1 MDSIISI
8 ITFFLFIVTDGNKD
22 ETDKPTVTAAL
33 SVVDESV
40 DESSTPVATSAVSTA
55 GSKTIRISSSA
66 DSVTAD
72 QQKENKGESSSV
84 QCKCYSVLHL
94 FT

>member
-1 MDSIISI
+1 M
-8 ITFFLFIVTDGNKD
+8 TDGNND

-40 DESSTPVATSAVSTA
+40 DESSTPVATPAVSTA
-55 GSKTIRISSSA
+55 GSKTIRISAA

-72 QQKENKGESSSV
+72 QQKENKG
-84 QCKCYSVLHL
+84 
-94 FT
+94 

>member
-1 MDSIISI
+1 M
-8 ITFFLFIVTDGNKD
+8 TDGTED

-40 DESSTPVATSAVSTA
+40 DESSTSLATSA

-72 QQKENKGESSSV
+72 QQKENKG
-84 QCKCYSVLHL
+84 
-94 FT
+94 